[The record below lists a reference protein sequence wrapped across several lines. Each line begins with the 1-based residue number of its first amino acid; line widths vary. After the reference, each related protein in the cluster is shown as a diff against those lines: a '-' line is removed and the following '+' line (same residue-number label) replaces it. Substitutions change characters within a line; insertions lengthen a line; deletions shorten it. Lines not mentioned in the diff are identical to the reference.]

1 MKKFLVILL
10 SLLLALSF
18 SLFIGCKKV
27 EKPAEAPAPKEG
39 IVVKNLTLF
48 DDLWYR
54 KNNGDCI
61 MWRRDHIIAIKPE
74 DTIEIFSDLVCKTPY
89 CAGPP
94 TYADYKSLDTD
105 GDCRVRILPDC
116 NISDM

>member
-1 MKKFLVILL
+1 MYRKLYFGILITFFIF
-10 SLLLALSF
+10 AF
-18 SLFIGCKKV
+18 FAMPLFAATGKDPCG
-27 EKPAEAPAPKEG
+27 EEG
-39 IVVKNLTLF
+39 LIVKNLTLVN
-48 DDLWYR
+48 LWYK
-54 KNNGDCI
+54 KNSSDCI

>member
-1 MKKFLVILL
+1 MHRKLFGILTTFLIV
-10 SLLLALSF
+10 F
-18 SLFIGCKKV
+18 FFIVPIFATQEDSCKQ
-27 EKPAEAPAPKEG
+27 EG

-61 MWRRDHIIAIKPE
+61 VWRRDHIIAIKPE